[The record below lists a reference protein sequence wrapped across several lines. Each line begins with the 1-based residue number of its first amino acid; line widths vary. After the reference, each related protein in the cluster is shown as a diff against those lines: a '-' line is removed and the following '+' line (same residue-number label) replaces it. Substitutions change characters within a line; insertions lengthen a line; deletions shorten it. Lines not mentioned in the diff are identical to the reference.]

1 MVNSMKTLNI
11 GLIGY
16 GFMGRA
22 HSNAFLKAGHF
33 FDLGHN
39 LVLRAACARDESKI
53 KDFASQWGY
62 ASYETDW
69 RKLIARDDIDL
80 IDICAP
86 NDVHADIA
94 IAAAKAGKMI
104 LCEKPLART
113 GAEALKMV
121 NAIEKAGVPNMV
133 WYNYRRVPAVTLAK
147 RLIDEGRLG
156 RIFHYR
162 AKFLQD
168 WTISP
173 ELPQGGTALWRLD
186 AKVAGSGVT
195 GDLLAHCI
203 DTAIWL
209 NGDVDTVSAMT
220 ETFIKE
226 RKHTLTGKIQKVDID
241 DACAFLA
248 RFDNGSL
255 ATFESTRYARGHKAL
270 YTFEIN
276 GENASIA
283 WDLHDLHRLQYF
295 DHRDEGRLRGWRSI
309 HVTDHGGD
317 HPYMDKWWVPG
328 LQIGYE
334 HSFVHQVAD
343 FFQGVAKKKPAGPTF
358 RDALATQYVCDAVLK
373 SGQSGRWEKVK
384 SHQ

>member
-1 MVNSMKTLNI
+1 MKTLNV

-22 HSNAFLKAGHF
+22 HSNAFRKVGNF
-33 FDLGHN
+33 FDLEYQP
-39 LVLRAACARDESKI
+39 VLKAVCARDRGKV
-53 KDFASQWGY
+53 KAFAAKWGY
-62 ASYETDW
+62 ESSETDW
-69 RKLIARDDIDL
+69 RKLIARADIDL
-80 IDICAP
+80 IDIACP
-86 NDVHADIA
+86 NDMHREIA

-104 LCEKPLART
+104 LCEKPRAMN
-113 GAEALKMV
+113 GAEGLKMV
-121 NAIEKAGVPNMV
+121 EAVEKAGVPNMI
-133 WYNYRRVPAVTLAK
+133 WYNYRRIPAVTLAK
-147 RLIDEGRLG
+147 QLIDEGRLG

-168 WTISP
+168 WTINP

-186 AKVAGSGVT
+186 VAAAGSGVT

-203 DTAIWL
+203 DTALWH
-209 NGDVDTVSAMT
+209 NGPLATVNAMT
-220 ETFIKE
+220 ETFVKE
-226 RKHTLTGKIQKVDID
+226 RKHNLTGKTEKVGID

-248 RFDNGSL
+248 RFRNGSL

-276 GENASIA
+276 GEHASIG

-295 DHRDEGRLRGWRSI
+295 DHRDEGTLRGWRSV
-309 HVTDHGGD
+309 HVSDGD
-317 HPYMDKWWVPG
+317 HPYMGNWWVPG

-343 FFQGVAKKKPAGPTF
+343 FLTCLAKGEPCQPDFKNALGTQIVL
-358 RDALATQYVCDAVLK
+358 DAILDSAK
-373 SGQSGRWEKVK
+373 
-384 SHQ
+384 

>member
-1 MVNSMKTLNI
+1 MVKALNV
-11 GLIGY
+11 GMIGY

-22 HSNAFLKAGHF
+22 HSNAYRTVNNF
-33 FDLGHN
+33 FDLDSRP
-39 LVLRAACARDESKI
+39 VLKAVCARSADKA
-53 KDFASQWGY
+53 KAFADKWGY
-62 ASYETDW
+62 ESVETDW
-69 RKLIARDDIDL
+69 RKLIERKDIDL
-80 IDICAP
+80 IDICTP
-86 NDVHADIA
+86 NNTHAEIA

-104 LCEKPLART
+104 LCEKPLAMNGPEGLRMV
-113 GAEALKMV
+113 EAV
-121 NAIEKAGVPNMV
+121 EKAGVPTMV
-133 WYNYRRVPAVTLAK
+133 WYNYRRIPAVTLAK
-147 RLIDEGRLG
+147 KLIDEGRLG

-173 ELPQGGTALWRLD
+173 EVPQGGTALWRLD
-186 AKVAGSGVT
+186 VAAAGSGVT

-203 DTAIWL
+203 DTALWQ
-209 NGDVDTVSAMT
+209 NGGIDKVNAMT

-226 RKHTLTGKIQKVDID
+226 RKHNLTGKVEKVGID

-248 RFDNGSL
+248 RFNNGSL

-276 GENASIA
+276 GEHASIC

-295 DHRDEGRLRGWRSI
+295 DHRDQGLTRGWRSI
-309 HVTDHGGD
+309 HVTDGD
-317 HPYMDKWWVPG
+317 HPYMGHWWVPG

-343 FFQGVAKKKPAGPTF
+343 FLEGVAKGKPAQPDF
-358 RDALATQYVCDAVLK
+358 RNAYQTQLVLDAVLTSAREGK
-373 SGQSGRWEKVK
+373 WVTVNQG
-384 SHQ
+384 